1 MRKDM
6 LYGPDI
12 GLTVISVSKIANA
25 GYRVLF
31 EGKPCK
37 IKDPEGKIVGKI
49 PKSTNGLYRV
59 DWPITVAAT
68 AQEHIDLITAHRRLG
83 HISVESIRELIRSEA
98 VIGLHLID
106 LNVQIDCDSC
116 EYAKSTRKII
126 QKKSEIPRSQ
136 AFGDEIHSDLWG
148 PAPIS
153 SLGGCKYYV
162 TFTDDHTRFTRLI
175 LLKSKDEM
183 LEVYKSF
190 AVWAQT
196 QHGVHL
202 RLDRRGEYMCKA
214 FTKFLKSQGTE
225 RRLTTHDTPQHN
237 RVVES
242 LNRRLVEHIHAILYR
257 ADLPKSLWEEAA
269 HFTICLKNSIPT
281 NPLGKVTPYQQLY
294 GTKPN
299 LSIVPEWGQRVW
311 VHQSTG
317 SKLDGRAA
325 EGQWVGFD

>member
-1 MRKDM
+1 M
-6 LYGPDI
+6 
-12 GLTVISVSKIANA
+12 
-25 GYRVLF
+25 
-31 EGKPCK
+31 
-37 IKDPEGKIVGKI
+37 
-49 PKSTNGLYRV
+49 
-59 DWPITVAAT
+59 
-68 AQEHIDLITAHRRLG
+68 
-83 HISVESIRELIRSEA
+83 
-98 VIGLHLID
+98 
-106 LNVQIDCDSC
+106 
-116 EYAKSTRKII
+116 
-126 QKKSEIPRSQ
+126 
-136 AFGDEIHSDLWG
+136 
-148 PAPIS
+148 
-153 SLGGCKYYV
+153 
-162 TFTDDHTRFTRLI
+162 TFTDDHTRFTRLM

-202 RLDRRGEYMCKA
+202 RLDRRGEYMGKA

-257 ADLPKSLWEEAA
+257 ADLPKSLWGEAA
-269 HFTICLKNSIPT
+269 HFIIWLKNRIT
-281 NPLGKVTPYQQLY
+281 TKPLGKVTPYQQLY

-325 EGQWVGFD
+325 EGQWVGFDAESTHAHRIYWLDKGRISVERDIRFTSNIITVGTPPLPTDPPPKMSAQLAQPATQVPNVQGSPSAAKLPPPATSSGEEEIPDEEEEEEEEEVKDQLNTPGQLTIKIPPSVPKNKAPAQGTRRSA

>member
-1 MRKDM
+1 MIGNFKINVPNGQTATQIMLKDM
-6 LYGPDI
+6 LYAPDI

-31 EGKPCK
+31 EGKTCK

-153 SLGGCKYYV
+153 
-162 TFTDDHTRFTRLI
+162 
-175 LLKSKDEM
+175 
-183 LEVYKSF
+183 
-190 AVWAQT
+190 
-196 QHGVHL
+196 
-202 RLDRRGEYMCKA
+202 
-214 FTKFLKSQGTE
+214 
-225 RRLTTHDTPQHN
+225 
-237 RVVES
+237 
-242 LNRRLVEHIHAILYR
+242 
-257 ADLPKSLWEEAA
+257 
-269 HFTICLKNSIPT
+269 
-281 NPLGKVTPYQQLY
+281 
-294 GTKPN
+294 
-299 LSIVPEWGQRVW
+299 
-311 VHQSTG
+311 
-317 SKLDGRAA
+317 
-325 EGQWVGFD
+325 

>member
-1 MRKDM
+1 M
-6 LYGPDI
+6 
-12 GLTVISVSKIANA
+12 
-25 GYRVLF
+25 
-31 EGKPCK
+31 
-37 IKDPEGKIVGKI
+37 
-49 PKSTNGLYRV
+49 
-59 DWPITVAAT
+59 
-68 AQEHIDLITAHRRLG
+68 
-83 HISVESIRELIRSEA
+83 
-98 VIGLHLID
+98 
-106 LNVQIDCDSC
+106 
-116 EYAKSTRKII
+116 
-126 QKKSEIPRSQ
+126 
-136 AFGDEIHSDLWG
+136 
-148 PAPIS
+148 
-153 SLGGCKYYV
+153 
-162 TFTDDHTRFTRLI
+162 TFTDDHTRFTRLM

-196 QHGVHL
+196 QHGVRL
-202 RLDRRGEYMCKA
+202 RSDRRGEYMGKA

-257 ADLPKSLWEEAA
+257 ADLPKSLWGEAA
-269 HFTICLKNSIPT
+269 HFIIWLKNRIT
-281 NPLGKVTPYQQLY
+281 TKPLGKVTPYQQLY

-325 EGQWVGFD
+325 EGQWVGFDAESTHAHRIYWLDKGRISVERDIRFTSNIITPATQVPNVQGSPSAAKLPPPATSSGEEEIPDEEEEEEEEEVKDQLNTPGQLTIKIPPSVPKNKAPAQGTRRSA